1 MFRNIW
7 KISGKSLIQYKGYQ
21 TKVIVTKLILSVNKS
36 TIESITEQKI
46 IYSNRIERKSEQ
58 KEKLKINQIYM
69 RAMNIKQIVNYI

>member
-21 TKVIVTKLILSVNKS
+21 TKVIVTKLILSINKS